1 MVETAKKVMVLG
13 LDGPIAPRVYN
24 WAKQG
29 ELPTVSRLIE
39 EGVYAS
45 NCLVPFPTITP
56 PNWTSIATGAWP
68 GTHGIT
74 DFDGHVPGDPLDKI
88 HQNFDSGFVLAETL
102 WEAGER
108 AGKRSVLINWP
119 TTWPPTIKD
128 GAQVGGAGLN
138 TTDWRL
144 GIPHQSGFT
153 ATRLS
158 GDMLLSTEVFP
169 FSSEVT
175 FRKACGWEGVEHGA
189 KALEAEVALR
199 PFRPQAPMKLV
210 TWHLLV
216 DCSGDDGYDVVTVAR
231 TKDKQGVYALLRV
244 GEWSQSVV
252 DTFDTDEGPQQAVF
266 RMKLLEL
273 SGDAQRF
280 RLFMPGLFAL
290 HGWGY
295 PPSIEDEIVSEGGLP
310 ISRNGWE
317 PFLMGWID
325 MQTLV
330 ETNAMEHEWIADA
343 TTILLAKPWDMYFLQ
358 LHTPDYAYHTFSA
371 DIDPLTAADP
381 AMVPAYQDLELKLYK
396 SVDRAL
402 GRILK
407 AAGEDTLVIVTSDH
421 GSKARTNAFHA
432 EDILSSAGLLVYGP
446 AGEEDEKPK
455 VDWTRTKA
463 IPQRTVHIYVNTK
476 GRDPNGIV
484 EPGEEYERVR
494 EQIIKALHEYVDPKT
509 GLKPIVLALK
519 REDARIIGHFT
530 ERSGDVIYA
539 IDPRFHKEHG
549 PYLPTAKYGVGDLGG
564 LLIMAGPGVKRG
576 ELIERTVWLTDIVPT
591 ICHLA
596 ELPVPK
602 HCEGGIIYQALV
614 DPDALVKEL
623 QFLRR
628 RVERLEWEV
637 ERPLMR

>member
-1 MVETAKKVMVLG
+1 MAKTAKKVMVLG

-29 ELPTVSRLIE
+29 ELPTIGRLIE
-39 EGVYAS
+39 EGVHAS

-56 PNWTSIATGAWP
+56 PNWASIATGAWP

-74 DFDGHVPGDPLDKI
+74 DFDGHVPGDPLDKV

-108 AGKRSVLINWP
+108 VGKRSILVNWP

-128 GAQVGGAGLN
+128 GAQVGGAGLS

-144 GIPHQSGFT
+144 GIAHEIGFT
-153 ATRLS
+153 TTILS
-158 GDMLLSTEVFP
+158 GDMLLSTEMYP
-169 FSSEVT
+169 HSHDVT
-175 FRKACGWEGVEHGA
+175 LRKARGWEGVEHSA
-189 KALEAEVALR
+189 KALEAEVPLR
-199 PFRPQAPMKLV
+199 PWRPKTPLKPV

-231 TKDKQGVYALLRV
+231 TKDRQGVYARLRV

-252 DTFDTDEGPQQAVF
+252 DTFDTDEGPQQALF

-280 RLFMPGLFAL
+280 RLYVPGLFAL

-295 PPSIEDEIVSEGGLP
+295 PASIEDEISSEGGLP
-310 ISRNGWE
+310 ISRTGWE
-317 PFLMGWID
+317 PFLMEWID

-330 ETNAMEHEWIADA
+330 ETNALEHEWIADA
-343 TTILLAKPWDMYFLQ
+343 TKILLAKPWDMYFLQ

-371 DIDPLTAADP
+371 DIDPLTAADE
-381 AMVPAYQDLELKLYK
+381 ATVLAYQDLELQLYK

-402 GRILK
+402 GRILE
-407 AAGEDTLVIVTSDH
+407 AAGEDTLVVVTSDH
-421 GSKARTNAFHA
+421 GGKAKTHAFHI
-432 EDILSSAGLLVYGP
+432 EDILKSAGLLVYSSTGE
-446 AGEEDEKPK
+446 GEEHPK

-463 IPQRTVHIYVNTK
+463 VSQRFVHIYVNTK
-476 GRDPNGIV
+476 GRDPDGIV
-484 EPGEEYERVR
+484 EPGEEYEQVR
-494 EQIIKALHEYVDPKT
+494 EQVIKALHEYVDPKT

-519 REDARIIGHFT
+519 REDARILGHYT

-539 IDPRFHKEHG
+539 IDPHFYNEHG
-549 PYLPTAKYGVGDLGG
+549 PYLPTTRFGVGDMRG
-564 LLIMAGPGVKRG
+564 LFVMAGPGVKRG

-596 ELPVPK
+596 EMPVPK
-602 HCEGGIIYQALV
+602 HCEGGIIYQALA
-614 DPDALVKEL
+614 DPDAQVKEL
-623 QFLRR
+623 QALRR
-628 RVERLEWEV
+628 NVDRLKRMV
-637 ERPLMR
+637 ERPPMC